1 MAKNEKLTSRSDNFS
16 KWYNQLVQRAE
27 LADYGPARGTMV
39 IRPYG
44 YALWEYISGALDRE
58 IKDAGVKNAYFPLFI
73 PMHLLETEKE
83 HVEGFQPHLAVV
95 THGGGQKLDEP
106 LAVRPTSETIMYP
119 FYKKWVK
126 SWRDLPV
133 LINQWNNVV
142 RWELRTTLFLRT
154 MEFLWQEG
162 HTAHATHEE
171 SWTEVLRALD
181 AYARVYRDKMAIPGI
196 AGVKSASEK
205 FAGADATTTLELL
218 MPDGKSLQGC
228 TSHDLGQNFS
238 KPFDITFQ
246 TKDGKT
252 EHVWQTSWGFTTRS
266 IGAMIMIHGDD
277 KGLRIPPEV
286 APIQVIIIP
295 IKGAHEGEVFDQI
308 ELIQQTLKERGIR
321 VEVDMRDNMTPGAKY
336 NDWELK
342 GVPIR
347 LEIGERELSEETITA
362 YRRDVGKKLQLSKVD
377 MADHVYDLLDEIQST
392 MLYQAELF
400 LSEHTHDAL
409 TYDEFKGIMNKDRGF
424 IRAFWCEDPE
434 CEATIKEETKASTR
448 CLPFDHEEE
457 QGLCVHC
464 ERPATH
470 RWIFGQSY

>member
-1 MAKNEKLTSRSDNFS
+1 MANEKLTPKSENFS

-44 YALWEYISGALDRE
+44 YALWEHISGALDHE
-58 IKDAGVKNAYFPLFI
+58 IKEAGVKNAYFPLFI

-83 HVEGFQPHLAVV
+83 HVRGFQPHLAVV
-95 THGGGQKLDEP
+95 THGGGEKLEEP

-119 FYKKWVK
+119 FYKKWVH

-162 HTAHATHEE
+162 HTAHATHDE

-181 AYARVYRDKMAIPGI
+181 AYARVYRDRMAIPGI

-218 MPDGKSLQGC
+218 MPDGKALQGC

-238 KPFDITFQ
+238 KPFGITFQ

-266 IGAMIMIHGDD
+266 IGALIMIHGDD
-277 KGLRIPPEV
+277 KGLRLPPEV
-286 APIQVIIIP
+286 APVQVIIIP
-295 IKGAHEGEVFDQI
+295 IRGAKEKAISRQI
-308 ELIQQTLKERGIR
+308 EFITHTLKQKGIR
-321 VEVDMRDNMTPGAKY
+321 VEVDTRDNMTPGAKF

-342 GVPIR
+342 GVPVR
-347 LEIGERELSEETITA
+347 LEIGEKELEEKTITT
-362 YRRDVGKKLQLSKVD
+362 YRRDVGKRLQLSKVD
-377 MADHVYDLLDEIQST
+377 IAEDVTNLLRDIHDT
-392 MLYQAELF
+392 MLHQATQF
-400 LSEHTHDAL
+400 VHDHTRDVR
-409 TYDEFKGIMNKDRGF
+409 TYDEFKSTMNKDRGF
-424 IRAFWCEDPE
+424 IRAFWCENAD
-434 CEATIKEETKASTR
+434 CEAAIKEETKASTR
-448 CLPFDHEEE
+448 CLPFDHKEEK
-457 QGLCVHC
+457 GTCVHC
-464 ERPATH
+464 QRPATH
-470 RWIFGQSY
+470 RWIFAQSY

>member
-1 MAKNEKLTSRSDNFS
+1 MANEKLSPRSQDFS

-44 YALWEYISGALDRE
+44 YALWEHISGALDQE
-58 IKDAGVKNAYFPLFI
+58 IKDAGVDNAYFPLFI
-73 PMHLLETEKE
+73 PMHLLETEKK

-95 THGGGQKLDEP
+95 THGGGQLLDEP

-119 FYKKWVK
+119 FYKKWVQ
-126 SWRDLPV
+126 SWRDLPI
-133 LINQWNNVV
+133 LINQWNNVI

-162 HTAHATHEE
+162 HTAHATHKE
-171 SWTEVLRALD
+171 SWAEVLRALD
-181 AYARVYRDKMAIPGI
+181 AYKRVYRDKMAIPGI
-196 AGVKSASEK
+196 AGIKSASEK

-218 MPDGKSLQGC
+218 MPDGKALQGC

-266 IGAMIMIHGDD
+266 IGALIMIHGDD
-277 KGLRIPPEV
+277 KGLRLPPEV
-286 APIQVIIIP
+286 APVQVIIIP
-295 IKGAHEGEVFDQI
+295 IKGTEE
-308 ELIQQTLKERGIR
+308 ELVSRHVESIKHTLKKNGVR
-321 VEVDMRDNMTPGAKY
+321 VKVDTRDNMTPGAKF

-347 LEIGERELSEETITA
+347 IEIGAQEVAGDTVTA
-362 YRRDVGKKLQLSKVD
+362 YRRDVGKRIQLNKANIAENVST
-377 MADHVYDLLDEIQST
+377 LLDTIQQS
-392 MLYQAELF
+392 MLHQAEEF
-400 LSEHTHDAL
+400 LRNNTRDVQ
-409 TYDEFKGIMNKDRGF
+409 TYDEFKAIMSKNRGF
-424 IRAFWCEDPE
+424 LRAFWCEDAD
-434 CEATIKEETKASTR
+434 CEAAIKEETKANTR
-448 CLPFDHEEE
+448 CLPFDHKEEK
-457 QGLCVHC
+457 GTCVHC
-464 ERPATH
+464 NKPATH